1 MKLKKLLI
9 DLFDNEHF
17 ESERQFKVDNTLYGE
32 NELKRYERQILAC
45 DEFKECSEL
54 KLVSVPVFSDNGKS
68 KQVQTY
74 KLTED
79 TKFKGKVYLLSVGL
93 TPKMYD
99 PSRFGKPVKDGA
111 NISPTLYNPTNFEPY
126 KKILLTFSPERKNDG
141 ITNHEAVIRQELHD
155 ILDKVLDNPK
165 SYEMESERGVL
176 VRGIFET
183 VEHNGK
189 VEMEYLVGE
198 LTESKDKMVFY
209 LEKEEDKNGT
219 GNISMRMKSKV
230 ITIELAQKFEYEL
243 GEKCRKLKLTEE
255 DINKFLEENK

>member
-9 DLFDNEHF
+9 DLFDDEQF

-32 NELKRYERQILAC
+32 NELKKYESQILDC

-54 KLVSVPVFSDNGKS
+54 KLVSVPVFLDGGKS

-79 TKFKGKVYLLSVGL
+79 TKFKGKAYILSIGL

-111 NISPTLYNPTNFEPY
+111 NITPTLYNPTNFKPY
-126 KKILLTFSPERKNDG
+126 KQILLTFSPERKNDG
-141 ITNHEAVIRQELHD
+141 ITNHESIVRQELHD
-155 ILDKVLDNPK
+155 LLDKVLDNPK
-165 SYEMESERGVL
+165 SYEIESERRVI

-183 VEHNGK
+183 VEHNGNT
-189 VEMEYLVGE
+189 EFEYLVGE

-209 LEKEEDKNGT
+209 LEKEEDKDGT
-219 GNISMRMKSKV
+219 GNISMRMKSKM
-230 ITIELAQKFEYEL
+230 IPIELAEKFESEL
-243 GEKCRKLKLTEE
+243 GEQCRNLKLTEE